1 MGRALAERGSYLDYQ
16 KHQYTS
22 QNHSQSEGKCVTGL
36 KELLTCNSVRTPGS
50 NKKIMTTSP
59 EILCYIS
66 YVSISGSKLS
76 GQKFYGWNS
85 GTLLS
90 E

>member
-1 MGRALAERGSYLDYQ
+1 MGQALAERGSYLDYQ
-16 KHQYTS
+16 KHQYTN

-36 KELLTCNSVRTPGS
+36 KNSSLAIPVRTPGS

-59 EILCYIS
+59 RNTLLHF

-76 GQKFYGWNS
+76 GKNFMDGILWYFIK
-85 GTLLS
+85 
-90 E
+90 